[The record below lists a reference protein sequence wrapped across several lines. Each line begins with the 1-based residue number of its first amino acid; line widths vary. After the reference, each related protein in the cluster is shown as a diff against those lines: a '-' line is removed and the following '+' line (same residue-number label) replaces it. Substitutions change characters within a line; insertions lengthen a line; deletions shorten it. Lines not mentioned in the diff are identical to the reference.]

1 MRSKNEIKFSNLQR
15 KYNATSYLSWENS
28 TLYPILCK
36 LETGIPIT
44 DSEMGWLRS
53 NGFYH
58 EIITLAQDIR
68 NFVKL
73 KARYQATKHQDSSL
87 YSPLYPILKRLD
99 AKVRLS
105 AQEPKWLKSHS
116 LLKTL
121 KIFQQQQTVREAQ
134 FAKLKTQYQATQH
147 SDTSLSSPL
156 YQILQNIDAG
166 KQLNESELNWLKQ
179 HEMTDTLE
187 FVQEVEKQ
195 LHFADLKRKYKASQC
210 KDSSTSSH
218 LYQMLKQIDSGK
230 PLSESNINF
239 LKKRK
244 LTDTIALA
252 AKKYANSLELKVK
265 SGNRLSQA
273 DVDWLK
279 RNKLQDRIPLLVDMY
294 VKPLWINQEIG

>member
-1 MRSKNEIKFSNLQR
+1 
-15 KYNATSYLSWENS
+15 
-28 TLYPILCK
+28 
-36 LETGIPIT
+36 
-44 DSEMGWLRS
+44 
-53 NGFYH
+53 
-58 EIITLAQDIR
+58 
-68 NFVKL
+68 
-73 KARYQATKHQDSSL
+73 
-87 YSPLYPILKRLD
+87 
-99 AKVRLS
+99 
-105 AQEPKWLKSHS
+105 
-116 LLKTL
+116 
-121 KIFQQQQTVREAQ
+121 
-134 FAKLKTQYQATQH
+134 
-147 SDTSLSSPL
+147 
-156 YQILQNIDAG
+156 
-166 KQLNESELNWLKQ
+166 LNESELNWLKQ